1 MDKQFKQFEEA
12 ARAIGIEIE
21 NVKLGTTDNGV
32 GVFAIDKTKP
42 VRVALPY
49 RVLLPTDDVDYET
62 NLVKDSVEVDDDLR
76 EFWNLYLD
84 TVLSS
89 EKLEPRRALEQ
100 AIREEHLNEWQQENS
115 ILSLDSFLQL
125 SSSEAKMRKKCADA
139 RPIIHRKQK
148 NIVFMPYLDLINHR
162 HPSLDFHWSD
172 EQLYTQG
179 EVDTD
184 EVFISYGDKDSI
196 NILNTFDFYSP
207 SDYAFATPC
216 EFSMP
221 DGSRIFVSDFINK
234 RNRTS
239 DKGAVPFVTKKGKK
253 IAISY
258 CLLGVNG
265 YPNSASY
272 IWKLGLEHADDLTN
286 TEKTNVYN
294 LLGAI
299 SRRSYHVFEQ
309 IYLKGKTVKDQ
320 RLQELLTQS
329 AQSVMNNIDV

>member
-32 GVFAIDKTKP
+32 GVFVIDKTKP
-42 VRVALPY
+42 VRVALPQ

-62 NLVKDSVEVDDDLR
+62 NTVKDSVEVDDDLR

-100 AIREEHLNEWQQENS
+100 AIKEEHLNEWQQENA

-125 SSSEAKMRKKCADA
+125 SSSEADIRGKVAKA
-139 RPIIHRKQK
+139 RPIIHRKRK
-148 NIVFMPYLDLINHR
+148 ELVFMPYLDRMNHR
-162 HPSLDFHWSD
+162 HPSLEFKWTD
-172 EQLYTQG
+172 EFLQTSG

-196 NILNTFDFYSP
+196 NILNTFDFYAP

-221 DGSRIFVSDFINK
+221 DGSRVFISDFINK
-234 RNRTS
+234 RNLIPE
-239 DKGAVPFVTKKGKK
+239 KGGAPFITKKGKN
-253 IAISY
+253 IAVSY
-258 CLLGVNG
+258 CLLGIDG
-265 YPNSASY
+265 YPDSATY
-272 IWKLGLEHADDLTN
+272 IWKLGLDNADALNN

-299 SRRSYHVFEQ
+299 SRRSHFVFEQ
-309 IYLKGKTVKDQ
+309 IYRKGETIKDQ
-320 RLQELLTQS
+320 RLRELLTLS
-329 AQSVMNNIDV
+329 AKSVIDNIDI